1 MEETVITKQ
10 WNVLKWK
17 WYTNLTVQVN
27 ILLWLKKVSRSSAA
41 FSTKLPCLFCKYYAD
56 RILNTVSY
64 ILKNFGDYIYNMVC
78 FAMENGE
85 DMLFAFFY
93 QTITQPAW
101 DVSEMS
107 QSDLHW
113 QRHLKDPT
121 ETSFLR
127 RL

>member
-1 MEETVITKQ
+1 
-10 WNVLKWK
+10 
-17 WYTNLTVQVN
+17 
-27 ILLWLKKVSRSSAA
+27 
-41 FSTKLPCLFCKYYAD
+41 
-56 RILNTVSY
+56 
-64 ILKNFGDYIYNMVC
+64 MVC

-93 QTITQPAW
+93 QTITQLAW
-101 DVSEMS
+101 DVFEMS